1 MSAHYIVDGRR
12 AVRQNLI
19 GRWVTL
25 QRQRQTSAIFGERD
39 ILPQNIGKAPYRVY
53 RNVDVAVQERND
65 GVVKEPIASAKSE
78 NILLSEIR
86 GNYPHQ
92 L

>member
-19 GRWVTL
+19 GRWITL

-65 GVVKEPIASAKSE
+65 GVATASAKSD

-86 GNYPHQ
+86 CNDPHQ
-92 L
+92 I